1 MKKTVK
7 VAALI
12 AALVLTA
19 GFAACQKKDS
29 AGASGGKKASAK
41 ARAEDATP
49 YLLMD
54 GTTVLGYRDGLPA
67 NIFIPEGVTA
77 IGKEAFKYSGITDV
91 TIPGSVRE
99 IGEDAFR
106 GYILKSVT
114 ISDGVPSISFSA
126 FYDCPNLTDVAI
138 PASVTSI
145 EASAFCGC
153 KALESVTI
161 PDGVTTIGYQ
171 AFRECESL
179 TSVAIPDGVT
189 EIGWRA
195 FMECRNLRDVTIP
208 ASVTFIG
215 TNAFHRCG
223 GLKEIRY
230 AGTKAQW
237 NEIKTNK
244 ILDTGYDSVRNDKV
258 TGEKKIGDVIV
269 SCTDGIIKTESHFE
283 GRDI

>member
-7 VAALI
+7 VVALI
-12 AALVLTA
+12 AAMVLTA

-29 AGASGGKKASAK
+29 AGASGGKKASSRG
-41 ARAEDATP
+41 RAHDATP
-49 YLLMD
+49 YLLID

-77 IGKEAFKYSGITDV
+77 IGKEAFKGSGITDV
-91 TIPGSVRE
+91 TIPGSVTE
-99 IGEDAFR
+99 IGKEAFR
-106 GYILKSVT
+106 GYSLKSVT
-114 ISDGVPSISFSA
+114 ISDGVPSIGVVA
-126 FYDCPNLTDVAI
+126 FRGCINLESVAI

-145 EASAFCGC
+145 EASAFLECET
-153 KALESVTI
+153 LESVTI
-161 PDGVTTIGYQ
+161 PEGVTTIGFQ
-171 AFRECESL
+171 AFRDCKSL
-179 TSVAIPDGVT
+179 TSVAIPEGVT

-195 FMECRNLRDVTIP
+195 FMECNSLRDVTIP

-215 TNAFHRCG
+215 TNAFSWCG

-244 ILDTGYDSVRNDKV
+244 IVGAGYDSVYNDKV

-269 SCTDGIIKTESHFE
+269 SCTDGIIKTEHHYE
-283 GRDI
+283 GNNI